1 MMMRV
6 SQEKNSRDA
15 VTPMRRSRLLAGA
28 AATATGIVLLCCFP
42 SAWADNTARVL
53 PKGVSA
59 FTAAYLHYKDITERY
74 GASGKKESRAVDYN
88 ADLNSSIFPA
98 LAPLDPLVGGTATI
112 GNSVVDSTLEYRV
125 LGIGY
130 SYGITDKLMFRIRVP
145 YIDSKNDVDG
155 AVDPSSANVGKN
167 PAFPAAGPPLIPTA
181 AGGVPLTTDDVRDL
195 LSQGLDV
202 DRNGTVDIPGF
213 GYEPF
218 GSVSQSGFGDIELL
232 FKYKFHDRGKWR
244 LAAGGGARL
253 GTGVTDDPDNL
264 MDIPF
269 GDGQSDM
276 LFRFYADYRLS
287 QKWLLNGVF
296 GYDWQLPDRE
306 TLRVLDDVNQPV
318 TTNRERVDRDLG
330 NVVELQFMARYAFN
344 PQWGTSVT
352 FRFTRKQ
359 KDDVD
364 GKLGFNYTSLEDET
378 DRESDIVY
386 LRLEYSTIEKYKNK
400 QSHLPLIATL
410 GYRNRYAGKNN
421 EPASEFVWLQADFFF

>member
-181 AGGVPLTTDDVRDL
+181 AGGVPISCRRASMLT
-195 LSQGLDV
+195 
-202 DRNGTVDIPGF
+202 
-213 GYEPF
+213 
-218 GSVSQSGFGDIELL
+218 
-232 FKYKFHDRGKWR
+232 
-244 LAAGGGARL
+244 A
-253 GTGVTDDPDNL
+253 
-264 MDIPF
+264 
-269 GDGQSDM
+269 
-276 LFRFYADYRLS
+276 
-287 QKWLLNGVF
+287 
-296 GYDWQLPDRE
+296 
-306 TLRVLDDVNQPV
+306 
-318 TTNRERVDRDLG
+318 
-330 NVVELQFMARYAFN
+330 MA
-344 PQWGTSVT
+344 P
-352 FRFTRKQ
+352 
-359 KDDVD
+359 
-364 GKLGFNYTSLEDET
+364 
-378 DRESDIVY
+378 
-386 LRLEYSTIEKYKNK
+386 
-400 QSHLPLIATL
+400 
-410 GYRNRYAGKNN
+410 
-421 EPASEFVWLQADFFF
+421 